1 MKAHIYATSEMY
13 REFDEHYLAS
23 EYPCLVK
30 FNLRYEDV
38 TVETDPLL
46 RTIMNEPETEIVKR
60 AYIDIL
66 YLEELSRLIEAIEYP
81 IIVNFI
87 DKEIHIEIYDTWRE

>member
-1 MKAHIYATSEMY
+1 MKAHIYATSEMH

-38 TVETDPLL
+38 TVKTDPLFVD
-46 RTIMNEPETEIVKR
+46 EPETEIVRR

-66 YLEELSRLIEAIEYP
+66 YLEELSRLIEAIDYP